1 MQPQNDTPTTRP
13 GVNETLIAELPML
26 AHLKDTVRELAVSI
40 ARAMG
45 DGAEH
50 SPRHVST
57 AIAIARDIVSGRY
70 RENLGG
76 STFVAEEEHG
86 RWIVRRLDA
95 ELPVAAFSRRDD
107 AVRRGL
113 ELAGRYD
120 VDFIV
125 FGPKRSVIERH
136 DREAIRAPWLDVVRM
151 HLGDVPDADT
161 SEPIAE
167 PNVDAPAEGPQAIHV
182 AREGRQ
188 WVMTAPDGSSE
199 SHRTK
204 KAAMAAAEKLGAEL
218 GVEIEVG

>member
-1 MQPQNDTPTTRP
+1 MQTQNDTPTTSH
-13 GVNETLIAELPML
+13 GANATLIAELPML

-70 RENLGG
+70 REHLGG

-95 ELPVAAFSRRDD
+95 DVPVAAFSRRDD

-125 FGPKRSVIERH
+125 FGPKRSVIEHH
-136 DREAIRAPWLDVVRM
+136 DRETIRAPWLDVVRM
-151 HLGDVPDADT
+151 HLGEESPIPETGDA
-161 SEPIAE
+161 
-167 PNVDAPAEGPQAIHV
+167 VDAKPDLPAEEPMRIHV

-188 WVMTAPDGSSE
+188 WVLSAPDGSTE

-204 KAAMAAAEKLGAEL
+204 KAVMAAAGKMAEALGAE
-218 GVEIEVG
+218 VVVD